1 MILRKSIELNED
13 LKNIIIQIWLS
24 NEESHIKW
32 QKIEKAKEEFRQ
44 KLTLLINSEN
54 YGRNND

>member
-1 MILRKSIELNED
+1 MILRKSIELNEK

-24 NEESHIKW
+24 DEENHIKW
-32 QKIEKAKEEFRQ
+32 QKMEKAKEEFRQ
-44 KLTLLINSEN
+44 KLNLLINSEK

>member
-1 MILRKSIELNED
+1 MILRKSIELNEE
-13 LKNIIIQIWLS
+13 LKNTIIQIWLS

-44 KLTLLINSEN
+44 KLNLLINSEN
-54 YGRNND
+54 YARNND